1 VEKSATVA
9 EDDSAEQPLR
19 KFVMA
24 LPMPITVSQ
33 YHNPLDFRI
42 PEFKA
47 TIAGL
52 SSHTHKTSRIK

>member
-1 VEKSATVA
+1 MVKPEAHTRFLYLILVEKSATVA

-33 YHNPLDFRI
+33 PFR
-42 PEFKA
+42 
-47 TIAGL
+47 L
-52 SSHTHKTSRIK
+52 QNSRI